1 MTPQRHLLNPLI
13 LGVRLS
19 VLFGL
24 YRQRLR
30 NHTVGELLAGSG
42 IAVGVALVFGVLVA
56 NGSIVG
62 SAREII
68 HAVDGS
74 ASLELSARSPAGF
87 GEGLANRAAGLPGV
101 KDSALL
107 LRESA
112 VLLGPGGRQAV
123 QLVGVSAGV
132 IGLGGSATRDL
143 GAGALLLS
151 GGVGLPSDVANSIGA
166 QTEHTITLMANGA
179 THTTRVRAVLNA
191 GAIGALSSS
200 GIAVALLPSAQ
211 ALTGRPGRVTEVLI
225 RPYPGHGRQVTGE
238 LRALAGSHVDLG
250 PADNELRLV
259 SAAAKPTSQSTTLFA
274 AISVM
279 VGFLFALNAMLL
291 TIPERRRT
299 IADMRSQGFDSRQVL
314 TILAFQALALGVGAS
329 LIGVAIG
336 YGLARTLFHEV
347 PSYLATT
354 FPITGHQVI
363 HLTTVLAALACG
375 LGASLLASFSPV
387 LDLRPNRPIDAV
399 LHKPGEP
406 GQSVSEHTAR
416 RASLIGL
423 ATITLLTV
431 LVLVDAGLTV
441 LGGVMLALAALCLI
455 PLVFRSV
462 TRALRKFGRRYHGGM
477 LAVTVI
483 ELDATATRA
492 VALAGIAAL
501 AVYGSIAVGGARN
514 DLIHGL
520 DQAIAQDSGTA
531 AIWVTTGDSVFNTSS
546 FHANGVAQAIARA
559 PGIASVRVD
568 QGGLLDVG
576 DRRLLIRAHSPDA
589 PAMLQSSQLLHGNF
603 ERATELMRAG
613 GWASVSEGFAEEHH
627 LDVDDRFTLPTP
639 SGALSLRVAAIT
651 TNLGWSPGAITLST
665 VDFRRGWQTT
675 DPTALEVSLKP
686 DLTPAAGKRAVQA
699 ALGRNSGLSV
709 QTSHEREAQADSTLH
724 QGLRSLGQISTLIL
738 LTAALALAAALSTA
752 IHQRRMRLASLKAQG
767 FDRFQLWR
775 GLLLESVV
783 VLAIG
788 CLDGGVL
795 GLYGHALADRYLQLS
810 TGFPAPFGVGWI
822 QVTLALLVVAGISL
836 AVVALPGYSATGV
849 PTRAS
854 FQE

>member
-1 MTPQRHLLNPLI
+1 MKTKRHPLNPLI
-13 LGVRLS
+13 VGVRVS

-56 NGSIVG
+56 NSSIVG

-74 ASLELSARSPAGF
+74 ASVELSARSPEGF
-87 GEGLANRAAGLPGV
+87 SERLAQRAASLPGV
-101 KDSALL
+101 QDSALL

-112 VLLGPGGRQAV
+112 VLRGPAGRQSV

-151 GGVGLPSDVANSIGA
+151 GGVGLPSGIAESIGA
-166 QTEHTITLMANGA
+166 QTEHTVTLLANGA
-179 THTTRVRAVLNA
+179 AHTTRVRAVLNA

-211 ALTGRPGRVTEVLI
+211 TLTGRPGRVTEVLI
-225 RPYPGHGRQVTGE
+225 RPHPGRAQQVARE
-238 LRALAGSHVDLG
+238 LLALAGANANVG

-314 TILAFQALALGVGAS
+314 VILAFQALALGLGAS
-329 LIGVAIG
+329 LVGVAAG
-336 YGLARTLFHEV
+336 YALARTLFHEV

-363 HLTTVLAALACG
+363 HLSTVLVALACG
-375 LGASLLASFSPV
+375 LGASLLASFSPI
-387 LDLRPNRPIDAV
+387 LDLRPSRPVDAI
-399 LHKPGEP
+399 LHTPGEP
-406 GQSVSEHTAR
+406 GQGVSESTAR
-416 RASLIGL
+416 GASLLGL
-423 ATITLLTV
+423 AIIALLTV
-431 LVLVDAGLTV
+431 LVLVDAGLTI
-441 LGGVMLALAALCLI
+441 LGGVMLALGALCLI

-462 TRALRKFGRRYHGGM
+462 TRALRKVGRRYHGGM

-520 DQAIAQDSGTA
+520 DQAIAQDSGTTD
-531 AIWVTTGDSVFNTSS
+531 IWVTAGDSVFNTSS
-546 FHANGVAQAIARA
+546 FHADGVERALARSPDIAA
-559 PGIASVRVD
+559 VRVD

-603 ERATELMRAG
+603 ERATELIRAG
-613 GWASVSEGFAEEHH
+613 GWASVSESFAEEHH
-627 LDVDDRFTLPTP
+627 LHVDDRFTLPTP
-639 SGALSLRVAAIT
+639 SGALPLRVAAIT

-665 VDFRRGWQTT
+665 TDYRRGWQTT
-675 DPTALEVSLKP
+675 DPTALEVDLKSGVSP
-686 DLTPAAGKRAVQA
+686 EAGRRVVQA
-699 ALGRNSGLSV
+699 ALGPNSGLSV
-709 QTSHEREAQADSTLH
+709 QTAREREVQADSTLH
-724 QGLRSLGQISTLIL
+724 QGLRSLGQIATLIL

-767 FDRFQLWR
+767 FDRLQLWR
-775 GLLLESVV
+775 GLLLESAV
-783 VLAIG
+783 VLVIG

-810 TGFPAPFGVGWI
+810 TGFPAPFGVGWV
-822 QVTLALLVVAGISL
+822 QVTIALLVVAGISL
-836 AVVALPGYSATGV
+836 AVIALPGYSATGV